1 MITPPPPNKENTNIV
16 CAVSA
21 LNPLNEW
28 CTSEYTKN
36 VFPSCLFD
44 GKVTLVV
51 CRSNMFAAALMFTYY
66 WKSEYYNL
74 DSPLYGPVY
83 LRGDEYPYA
92 SHFLTEL
99 QNSKI
104 RLGLGRVSAVA
115 KNEFQDFP
123 LSIECSPNAEKVW
136 FRWVIVNKEMPPWAV
151 DKNYLSKLE
160 NTLEATEH
168 KPQLII
174 LDGFPWNGS
183 MVELKKMLIRLKEK
197 KCSVIILTNKLPPGN
212 FAANA
217 IWDNIIRIKP
227 WRSWRCSPYN
237 LVLHFQRANGCQVN
251 IQRHILSTNGGNSW
265 LEKQDSYIFL
275 KPLIVAWMRN
285 DKTSAQIVHLINS
298 NQNLYSNL
306 KRPMTISNLARLKRE
321 WSLRSYK
328 PERKPRK
335 PKTKKNQSPNSSSA
349 E

>member
-1 MITPPPPNKENTNIV
+1 MITPPPPDKENTNTAIP
-16 CAVSA
+16 VSA

-28 CTSEYTKN
+28 CSSEYTKN

-44 GKVTLVV
+44 GKVSLVV
-51 CRSNMFAAALMFTYY
+51 GRSNMFIAALMFTFY
-66 WKSEYYNL
+66 WRYDHDL
-74 DSPLYGPVY
+74 QDSPLHGPVY
-83 LRGDEYPYA
+83 LRGDEYPCA

-99 QNSKI
+99 QNSKV
-104 RLGLGRVSAVA
+104 RLGLGTVRAVA
-115 KNEFQDFP
+115 KNEFQVFP
-123 LSIECSPNAEKVW
+123 LSIECSPKAEKVW

-151 DKNYLSKLE
+151 DKNFLSSLE

-168 KPQLII
+168 KPQLVI
-174 LDGFPWNGS
+174 LDGFSWNGS

-197 KCSVIILTNKLPPGN
+197 KCSVIILTDKLPPGN

-237 LVLHFQRANGCQVN
+237 LVLRFQRANGRQVN

-265 LEKQDSYIFL
+265 IEKQESYIFL
-275 KPLIVAWMRN
+275 KPLVVAWMQ
-285 DKTSAQIVHLINS
+285 DGKTSVQIVHLIN
-298 NQNLYSNL
+298 NDQNLYSNL
-306 KRPMTISNLARLKRE
+306 KRPMTIFNLARLKRE
-321 WSLRSYK
+321 WGLRSYK

-335 PKTKKNQSPNSSSA
+335 PKVKKSIS
-349 E
+349 